1 MKTKLF
7 VMAASLMLGGSFIA
21 SAQSTRTLSATKAND
36 YGVVYTLPKTV
47 LDITIETETTE
58 KQPGEFYKYAKKYL
72 NIDNPIA
79 TPQIS
84 TTVKSVTVTERGVA
98 DESRRYNM
106 QLKGGFSP
114 FIVINNENIPLSIN
128 TSDLYNE
135 GDTPELPVA
144 RKADPTPLQT
154 EAARQ
159 VVSEEMLRSR
169 SVAKR
174 AELAAAQI
182 YALRQ
187 SRTDLITGQSDN
199 MPPDGKAM
207 QIVMD
212 NIEAQEAA
220 LMAMFVGTTK
230 VWTEVKTVVY
240 TPEDNVSDQV
250 IARVSATDGLVDAD
264 DLSGA
269 PLTISVKITERGHMP
284 ENDKGETIPFPKN
297 GVAYCIPGKADIKI
311 KYDGKELFNQR
322 LPFAQFGVDYGM
334 DPSAFTNKKT
344 PVGIKLNG
352 STGAIMETV
361 PAQM

>member
-1 MKTKLF
+1 M
-7 VMAASLMLGGSFIA
+7 LMGAGLLQ
-21 SAQSTRTLSATKAND
+21 AQSTRQLSATKANE
-36 YGVVYTLPKTV
+36 YGVVYTLPTTV

-58 KQPGEFYKYAKKYL
+58 KQPGEFYKYARKYL
-72 NIDNPIA
+72 NVDDPIA
-79 TPQIS
+79 SPS
-84 TTVKSVTVTERGVA
+84 FTTRVKSVTVTERGVS
-98 DESRRYNM
+98 DDKRRYNM

-114 FIVINNENIPLSIN
+114 YIIVNNENVPLSIN
-128 TSDLYNE
+128 TQETYSRE
-135 GDTPELPVA
+135 QPELPLPQSPA
-144 RKADPTPLQT
+144 LTPLQT

-159 VVSEEMLRSR
+159 VISEEMLRSR

-220 LMAMFVGTTK
+220 LMAMFAGTTRT
-230 VWTEVKTVVY
+230 WTNVKTISF
-240 TPEDNVSDQV
+240 TPDGDVTDKV
-250 IARVSATDGLVDAD
+250 LARISATDGIVDAD

-269 PLTISVKITERGHMP
+269 PLTISVEITERGEMP
-284 ENDKGETIPFPKN
+284 LNEKGETVPFPKN
-297 GVAYCIPGKADIKI
+297 GVAYCIPGKAEVTIS
-311 KYDGKELFNQR
+311 YDGKDYFSR
-322 LPFAQFGVDYGM
+322 RMPFAQFGVDYGM
-334 DPSAFTNKKT
+334 DPSSFTNKKS
-344 PVGIKLNG
+344 PVGIKFD
-352 STGAIMETV
+352 SATGAIVETV

>member
-1 MKTKLF
+1 MNQK
-7 VMAASLMLGGSFIA
+7 MLLIA
-21 SAQSTRTLSATKAND
+21 SGLLLCASFHIQAQSTRTLSATKANE
-36 YGVVYTLPKTV
+36 YGVVYTLPTTV
-47 LDITIETETTE
+47 LDITVETETTE

-79 TPQIS
+79 VPSIS
-84 TTVKSVTVTERGVA
+84 TSVKSVTVTERGIA

-106 QLKGGFSP
+106 QLKGGFAP
-114 FIVINNENIPLSIN
+114 YVIVNNENIPLSIN
-128 TSDLYNE
+128 TQELYQA
-135 GDTPELPVA
+135 DDVELPVA
-144 RKADPTPLQT
+144 QKALPTPLQT

-159 VVSEEMLRSR
+159 VISEDMLRSR

-187 SRTDLITGQSDN
+187 SRTDLITGQSEK
-199 MPPDGKAM
+199 MPPDGKSM

-230 VWTEVKTVVY
+230 TWTDVQTISF
-240 TPEDNVSDQV
+240 TPTEDVRNKI
-250 IARVSATDGLVDAD
+250 IARISATEGIVDAD

-269 PLTISVKITERGHMP
+269 PMTITVKITERGRMP
-284 ENDKGETIPFPKN
+284 ENEKGAVIPFPKN
-297 GVAYCIPGKADIKI
+297 GVAYCIPGKADVKI
-311 KYDGKELFNQR
+311 DFDGKSFYNER

-334 DPSAFTNKKT
+334 DPSAFTNKKS
-344 PVGIKLNG
+344 PVAIKLN
-352 STGAIMETV
+352 SATGALMETV

>member
-1 MKTKLF
+1 MKKTIIIT
-7 VMAASLMLGGSFIA
+7 AALLTAGLSPA
-21 SAQSTRTLSATKAND
+21 YAQSTKQLSATKANE
-36 YGVVYTLPKTV
+36 YGVVYTLPETV

-58 KQPGEFYKYAKKYL
+58 RQPGEFYKYAKKYL

-79 TPQIS
+79 ATSIS
-84 TTVKSVTVTERGVA
+84 TRVKSVTVGEHGEA

-114 FIVINNENIPLSIN
+114 YVIVNDENVPLSIN
-128 TSDLYNE
+128 TQELYKPAK
-135 GDTPELPVA
+135 PELPVA
-144 RKADPTPLQT
+144 QKALPTPLQT

-187 SRTDLITGQSDN
+187 SRTDLITGQSEN

-207 QIVMD
+207 QIIMD

-220 LMAMFVGTTK
+220 LVAMFAGTTK
-230 VWTEVKTVVY
+230 VWTDVRTVSY
-240 TPEDNVSDQV
+240 TPDGDVSDVV
-250 IARVSATDGLVDAD
+250 IARVSATDGIVEAD

-269 PLTISVKITERGHMP
+269 PVTLSVKVTERGKMP
-284 ENDKGETIPFPKN
+284 ENEKGEIIPFPKN
-297 GVAYCIPGKADIKI
+297 GVAYCIPGKAEVTVE
-311 KYDGKELFNQR
+311 YEGKVFYSER

-334 DPSAFTNKKT
+334 DPSSFTNKKT
-344 PVGIKLNG
+344 PVGIKFNPV
-352 STGAIMETV
+352 TGALVETV